1 MGEQTATDTRGRPE
15 SAAAADAQPVTRAPR
30 GSQHRPG
37 ALRRIW
43 RWCGSK
49 WGVRILAWSFLLV
62 LWQLV
67 AWWAGPQWTPTV
79 QATLGALGDVFQ
91 RGYHLT
97 LLTSLGQMF
106 AGFFLTMI
114 IAIPVG
120 IAMGRSKVAAGLL
133 GPWVTNLFSAPKE
146 ALLPL
151 LIILFGTG
159 FEYRVSVVVL
169 FSVFFLV
176 MNTSA
181 GVRYADASL
190 METAVAFR
198 TPPVRMVTRVL
209 IPAAAPFIVA
219 GMRLG
224 LGMSLKAMIIAELW
238 VSFGTGGL
246 IDQVGAQRDLP
257 MFYALSLLIIVVAA
271 AISESLLILEKRLRR
286 SAGVES

>member
-1 MGEQTATDTRGRPE
+1 MGKPTIVDTQDRSGSAGLE
-15 SAAAADAQPVTRAPR
+15 AAAQSARSRAGARKRADAWGKAR
-30 GSQHRPG
+30 SL
-37 ALRRIW
+37 LRT
-43 RWCGSK
+43 K
-49 WGVRILAWSFLLV
+49 WGVRTLGWGSLLV
-62 LWQLV
+62 LWQGV
-67 AWWAGPQWTPTV
+67 ALWAGPQWTPTL
-79 QATLGALGDVFQ
+79 QATVDAMGDVFQ

-97 LLTSLGQMF
+97 LLTSLGQMV
-106 AGFFLTMI
+106 AGFFVTMI

-120 IAMGRSKVAAGLL
+120 IAMGRSKIAAGLL
-133 GPWVTNLFSAPKE
+133 EPWVTNLFSAPKE

-181 GVRYADASL
+181 GIRYADASL

-198 TPPVRMVTRVL
+198 TPPIRMVTRIL

-271 AISESLLILEKRLRR
+271 AISESLLLLEKRLRR
-286 SAGVES
+286 SAGVQA